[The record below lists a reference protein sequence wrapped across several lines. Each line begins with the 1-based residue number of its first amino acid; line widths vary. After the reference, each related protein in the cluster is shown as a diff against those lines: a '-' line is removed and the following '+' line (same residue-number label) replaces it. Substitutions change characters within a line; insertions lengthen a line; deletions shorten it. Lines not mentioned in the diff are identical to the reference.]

1 MLDAIKGL
9 TGGGRL
15 QKQSDDLQSLIA
27 DARAEREA
35 LTDAMVQFSSRRA
48 EITALNESIAR
59 MDEKMV
65 GSLRQLDLLASR
77 VHSLEQQTTV
87 LDAVDAR
94 IQRLA
99 DTAAHTEEAVTQLAA
114 PDGELE
120 SQRRQLQQL
129 SA

>member
-35 LTDAMVQFSSRRA
+35 LTDAMAQFSSRRA

-59 MDEKMV
+59 VDE
-65 GSLRQLDLLASR
+65 
-77 VHSLEQQTTV
+77 
-87 LDAVDAR
+87 
-94 IQRLA
+94 
-99 DTAAHTEEAVTQLAA
+99 
-114 PDGELE
+114 
-120 SQRRQLQQL
+120 
-129 SA
+129 